1 MPGTFDNEARV
12 YLFEEWYDE
21 GDWFEDE
28 EGFLY
33 IVPTDE
39 YGFAET
45 IGPDNE
51 TKDWLNNYYL
61 YHNEVPNN
69 DQLTDHGL
77 VEIPAVLRRF
87 DPDCGY
93 YHA

>member
-45 IGPDNE
+45 IGPDNATE
-51 TKDWLNNYYL
+51 DWLNRYYHE
-61 YHNEVPNN
+61 HNEQPSEEELVK
-69 DQLTDHGL
+69 HGL
-77 VEIPAVLRRF
+77 HTIPVALRRF
-87 DPDCGY
+87 DPWCGY
-93 YHA
+93 YHG